1 MRTLRQ
7 TPSRAP
13 TAMSPRATV
22 VNLAA
27 VVTLAAV
34 VALAAV
40 TAAPA
45 HAQQLRLTQT
55 APPAWLGVAYDLRW
69 IQAGTGCESSV
80 VIASVIPGSPA
91 ERAGLRAGDAIVA
104 VNGDGAAAVRIQL
117 LGARL
122 APGDSVRLVIERNGA
137 TRRVVAV
144 ADRRPQQVPPVT
156 PAAPGAPGMAG
167 DRGPIVRM
175 RGDTLVAYNV
185 APGAVASR
193 AGTRGYWLAGSGGE
207 LSFRRLPAR
216 PRADLDRRVASLL
229 VCAEAAGRALALP
242 ARADMERIQEQA
254 ESLRVVIARRA
265 VEQQDLAERTVVLR
279 EAAAARAALAGLE
292 GREIRIFRDDG
303 LELGMRGVA
312 GAELVSLEPELA
324 EYFQGVREGLLV
336 VRVLPGSAAD
346 GGGLRPGDVITA
358 AAGRSITTT
367 AALRAAVA
375 ASDAPLEL
383 TVVRQGRRRT
393 VSLPLP

>member
-1 MRTLRQ
+1 M
-7 TPSRAP
+7 P
-13 TAMSPRATV
+13 
-22 VNLAA
+22 
-27 VVTLAAV
+27 
-34 VALAAV
+34 
-40 TAAPA
+40 APA
-45 HAQQLRLTQT
+45 QGQQLRWTQT

-104 VNGDGAAAVRIQL
+104 VNGDAAAAVRIQH

-144 ADRRPQQVPPVT
+144 ADPRPQQVPP
-156 PAAPGAPGMAG
+156 AAAGAPGTAG
-167 DRGPIVRM
+167 DRGPIVRV

-185 APGAVASR
+185 EAGAVASR
-193 AGTRGYWLAGSGGE
+193 AGTGGYWLAGSGGE

-229 VCAEAAGRALALP
+229 VCANTAGRALALP

-265 VEQQDLAERTVVLR
+265 MEQQDLAERTVVLR

-303 LELGMRGVA
+303 LELGVRGVA
-312 GAELVSLEPELA
+312 GAELVTLEPELA

-346 GGGLRPGDVITA
+346 RGGLRPGDVITA
-358 AAGRSITTT
+358 VAGRSITTA
-367 AALRAAVA
+367 AALRAAA
-375 ASDAPLEL
+375 TGSDAPLEL
-383 TVVRQGRRRT
+383 AVVRQGRRRT